1 MSQLEEIVKKYEN
14 YLSKGIIDY
23 EKFNQYAITHHSSA
37 IEGATLTL
45 LETQLLLSE
54 DVTANKP
61 FLHHLMIKDHFN
73 ALILVL
79 EEAKNKRNLSLDFIQ
94 STNAEVM
101 KNTGVIINTI
111 LGNYD
116 ISKGEFRKSSVV
128 AGNHI
133 FVDAKK
139 VVPMTE
145 NLVKEV
151 NLKLNQKMTLKE
163 KYELSFD
170 AHFNLVSIHPFGD
183 GNGRTSR
190 LLMNYIQSVLEIPL
204 ALIYQDE
211 KLNYIKALEE
221 TIKKED
227 ISIFR
232 RFMFNQL
239 ERFLK
244 EEMEK
249 FESEKKSIK
258 INKGLSFIF

>member
-1 MSQLEEIVKKYEN
+1 MYQLEEIVKKYEN

-23 EKFNQYAITHHSSA
+23 EKFNQFAITHHSSA
-37 IEGATLTL
+37 IEGTTLTL
-45 LETQLLLSE
+45 LETELLLSE

-61 FLHHLMIKDHFN
+61 FLHHMMIKDHYN
-73 ALILVL
+73 ALLFVL
-79 EEAKNKRNLSLDFIQ
+79 ETAKSKQNLSVDLIQ
-94 STNAEVM
+94 KINAEVM
-101 KNTGVIINTI
+101 KNTGGVVNTI

-139 VVPMTE
+139 VIPMTE
-145 NLVKEV
+145 NLLKEV
-151 NLKLNQKMTLKE
+151 NLKLNRKMTLKE
-163 KYELSFD
+163 KNELSFD

-204 ALIYQDE
+204 TLIYQDE

-221 TIKKED
+221 TRKKED

-232 RFMFNQL
+232 KFMFKQL
-239 ERFLK
+239 ERFLN
-244 EEMEK
+244 EEITK
-249 FESEKKSIK
+249 FESEKKNIK

>member
-1 MSQLEEIVKKYEN
+1 MFQLEEIVIKYEN

-23 EKFNQYAITHHSSA
+23 EKFNQFAITHHSSA
-37 IEGATLTL
+37 IEGTTLTL

-61 FLHHLMIKDHFN
+61 FLHHMMIKDHYN
-73 ALILVL
+73 ALLFVL
-79 EEAKNKRNLSLDFIQ
+79 EKAKSKQNLSIDLIQ
-94 STNAEVM
+94 KINAEVM
-101 KNTGVIINTI
+101 KNTGGFVNTI

-139 VVPMTE
+139 VIPMTE

-151 NLKLNQKMTLKE
+151 NQKLNEKLTLKE

-190 LLMNYIQSVLEIPL
+190 LLMNYIQTVLEIPMT
-204 ALIYQDE
+204 LIFQDE

-221 TIKKED
+221 TRKKED

-232 RFMFNQL
+232 KFMFNQL

-244 EEMEK
+244 EEITK
-249 FESEKKSIK
+249 FESEKKNIK

>member
-1 MSQLEEIVKKYEN
+1 MFQLEEIVKKYEN

-23 EKFNQYAITHHSSA
+23 EKFNQFAITHHSSA
-37 IEGATLTL
+37 IEGTTLTL
-45 LETQLLLSE
+45 LETQLLLSD

-61 FLHHLMIKDHFN
+61 FLHHMMIKDHYN
-73 ALILVL
+73 ALLFVL
-79 EEAKNKRNLSLDFIQ
+79 ETAKSKQNLSIDLIQ
-94 STNAEVM
+94 KINAEVM
-101 KNTGVIINTI
+101 KNTGGFVNTI

-116 ISKGEFRKSSVV
+116 ISKGEFRKTSVV

-139 VVPMTE
+139 VIPMTE
-145 NLVKEV
+145 NLIKEV
-151 NLKLNQKMTLKE
+151 KQKLNEVASLKE

-190 LLMNYIQSVLEIPL
+190 LLMNYIQTVLEIPMT
-204 ALIYQDE
+204 LIFQDE
-211 KLNYIKALEE
+211 KLKYIKALEE
-221 TIKKED
+221 TRKKQD

-232 RFMFNQL
+232 KFMFNQL
-239 ERFLK
+239 ERFLT
-244 EEMEK
+244 EEITK
-249 FESEKKSIK
+249 FESENKIIK